1 MKRLAVLAVGAGV
14 AAAAAYGVATA
25 YSGHQLQKALL
36 AQPRQW
42 ARVLPFVEVHE
53 LKYDKRFFDATRT
66 TTLKL
71 GCPGSAPLMLTWRD
85 TVRHGPL
92 PGFTSIGSAAI
103 ESELVLTDEQRAELK
118 RVTGSD
124 AAPLTAR
131 TMVDLGGGSTTDLDV
146 VRFSLPLPQGGVAAW
161 QGLQARWQAPANGA
175 ASYEL
180 KMPGF
185 ELTDPAKGVAL
196 KFSGLAVRGEGLPLP
211 GLWWAM
217 AGKGSG
223 ELKAFDVS
231 ARPAAPGVP
240 ALAFSLR
247 DVKLVGDAKI
257 DDGELYHATSTIS
270 GRGEVGGAKI
280 DKFEMQASMKR
291 LHAPSYEL
299 IMASLI
305 GASCDPSAMQSGS
318 EALQKALLQLLP
330 HNPEYALDRFVVQ
343 HAGKQASL
351 SYSAAVNGI
360 TEAELRGA
368 IAPALMAKSTFRLD
382 LSVPAA
388 WFEQMAAGL
397 PAGPGGAAPPA
408 GMVDGLVQ
416 QGIVR
421 RDGEMLAVSAQFA
434 QGSLQV
440 NGRPIPLPG
449 SPP

>member
-71 GCPGSAPLMLTWRD
+71 GCPGSTPLMLTWRD
-85 TVRHGPL
+85 TVQHGPL
-92 PGFTSIGSAAI
+92 PGFASIGSALI
-103 ESELVLTDEQRAELK
+103 DSELVLNDAQRAEVK

-131 TMVDLGGGSTTDLDV
+131 TVVDLAGGSTTDVNV

-161 QGLQARWQAPANGA
+161 HGLQARWQAPATGA

-185 ELTDPAKGVAL
+185 EFNDPAKGAAL

-211 GLWWAM
+211 GLWWAI
-217 AGKGSG
+217 AGKGGG
-223 ELKAFDVS
+223 ELKAFEVS
-231 ARPAAPGVP
+231 MRPPVPGVP
-240 ALAFSLR
+240 AFGFALR
-247 DVKLVGDAKI
+247 DVKLVGDAKL

-270 GRGEVGGAKI
+270 GHGEVGGAKI

-291 LHAPSYEL
+291 LHAPSYEA
-299 IMASLI
+299 IMAGMI
-305 GASCDPSAMQSGS
+305 GASCDPRAVQADSA
-318 EALQKALLQLLP
+318 ALQKALLQLLP

-351 SYSAAVNGI
+351 AYSAAVNGI
-360 TEAELRGA
+360 TEAELRAA

-382 LSVPAA
+382 ASVPAA
-388 WFEQMAAGL
+388 WLEQMAAGL
-397 PAGPGGAAPPA
+397 PAAGPGGATPA
-408 GMVDGLVQ
+408 VVIDGLVQ
-416 QGIVR
+416 QGFVQ
-421 RDGEMLAVSAQFA
+421 RDGEMLAVSARFA

-449 SPP
+449 R